1 MSEGKKSR
9 LSFLSKL
16 KKPKAPKIAE
26 DVLTQGPD
34 LGPPEEATADTYG
47 PRPLL
52 TAPVPNQFPNTGR
65 VLSLPLLYCSAI
77 LIFDLVV
84 EPNLC

>member
-1 MSEGKKSR
+1 M
-9 LSFLSKL
+9 SFLSKL

-34 LGPPEEATADTYG
+34 LGPAEEVTTDTYA

-52 TAPVPNQFPNTGR
+52 NASVSNQFPNSGR
-65 VLSLPLLYCSAI
+65 VNKPASTALLNHTVI
-77 LIFDLVV
+77 
-84 EPNLC
+84 